1 MINLIG
7 GGFIYILNFIRGF
20 CMALADSV
28 PGVSGGTI
36 AFILGFYDNFVNS
49 LNNIISG
56 DKIGRINAL
65 KFLTKIGVGWVVG
78 FILSVL
84 FITTIFEKNIYEIN
98 SLFLGFIIAS
108 IPIIVKSEKK
118 TLLSNNKNIIFLII
132 GIIVVCGITYF
143 NPITSKGHSF
153 SVRADNLSLAFGAYI
168 FISGMIA
175 ISAMVLPGISGST
188 ILLIFGLYTPIL
200 NAIKQVLKF
209 NFEYLPSIIIF
220 GFGILAGIFLTVR
233 TVRSLLR
240 KFRAQTIYC
249 IIGLMIGSIYAVIMG
264 PTSLEIP
271 KPPMSPAT
279 FSIIFFAIGCTLVPA
294 LEKLK
299 VILEKKNIE
308 SITT

>member
-1 MINLIG
+1 
-7 GGFIYILNFIRGF
+7 
-20 CMALADSV
+20 MALADSV
-28 PGVSGGTI
+28 PGVSGGTV
-36 AFILGFYDNFVNS
+36 AFILGFYDNFVNA
-49 LNNIISG
+49 LNNLISS
-56 DKIGRINAL
+56 DKIGRINSL

-84 FITTIFEKNIYEIN
+84 FITSIFEKNIYEIN

-118 TLLSNNKNIIFLII
+118 TLLRNNKNIIFLII
-132 GIIVVCGITYF
+132 GIIVVCGLTYF

-153 SVRADNLSLAFGAYI
+153 SVRADNLSLAFGTYI

-188 ILLIFGLYTPIL
+188 ILLIFGIYTPIL

-220 GFGILAGIFLTVR
+220 GFGIIAGILLTVR
-233 TVRSLLR
+233 VVRSLLR

-271 KPPMSPAT
+271 RPPMSLAT
-279 FSIIFFAIGCTLVPA
+279 FSIVFFAIGCTLVPA

-308 SITT
+308 SMTTQS

>member
-1 MINLIG
+1 
-7 GGFIYILNFIRGF
+7 
-20 CMALADSV
+20 MALADSV
-28 PGVSGGTI
+28 PGVSGGTV
-36 AFILGFYDNFVNS
+36 AFILGFYDNFVNA
-49 LNNIISG
+49 LNNLISS

-78 FILSVL
+78 FVLSVL
-84 FITTIFEKNIYEIN
+84 FITSIFEKNIYEIN

-118 TLLSNNKNIIFLII
+118 TLLRNNKNIIFLII
-132 GIIVVCGITYF
+132 GIIVVCGLTYF

-153 SVRADNLSLAFGAYI
+153 SVRADNLSLAFGTYI

-188 ILLIFGLYTPIL
+188 ILLIFGIYTPIL

-220 GFGILAGIFLTVR
+220 GFGIIAGILLTVR
-233 TVRSLLR
+233 VVRSLLR

-271 KPPMSPAT
+271 RPPMSLAT
-279 FSIIFFAIGCTLVPA
+279 FSIVFFAIGCTLVPA

-308 SITT
+308 SMTTQS

>member
-1 MINLIG
+1 
-7 GGFIYILNFIRGF
+7 
-20 CMALADSV
+20 MALADSV
-28 PGVSGGTI
+28 PGVSGGTV
-36 AFILGFYDNFVNS
+36 AFILGFYDNFVNA
-49 LNNIISG
+49 LNNLISS

-84 FITTIFEKNIYEIN
+84 FITSIFEKNIYEIN

-132 GIIVVCGITYF
+132 GIIVVCGLTYF

-153 SVRADNLSLAFGAYI
+153 SVRADNLSLAFGTYI

-220 GFGILAGIFLTVR
+220 GFGIIAGILLTVR
-233 TVRSLLR
+233 VVRSLLR

-271 KPPMSPAT
+271 RPPMSLAT
-279 FSIIFFAIGCTLVPA
+279 FSIVFFAIGCTLVPA

-308 SITT
+308 SMTTQS

>member
-1 MINLIG
+1 
-7 GGFIYILNFIRGF
+7 
-20 CMALADSV
+20 MALADSV
-28 PGVSGGTI
+28 PGVSGGTV
-36 AFILGFYDNFVNS
+36 AFILGFYDNFVNA
-49 LNNIISG
+49 LNNLISS

-84 FITTIFEKNIYEIN
+84 FITSIFEKNIYEIN

-118 TLLSNNKNIIFLII
+118 TLASNYKNIIFLII
-132 GIIVVCGITYF
+132 GIIVVCGLTYF

-200 NAIKQVLKF
+200 NAIKQVLEF

-220 GFGILAGIFLTVR
+220 GFGIIAGILLTVR
-233 TVRSLLR
+233 VVRSLLR

-271 KPPMSPAT
+271 RPPMSLAT
-279 FSIIFFAIGCTLVPA
+279 FSIVFFAIGCTLVPA

-308 SITT
+308 SMTTQS

>member
-1 MINLIG
+1 
-7 GGFIYILNFIRGF
+7 
-20 CMALADSV
+20 MALADSV

-49 LNNIISG
+49 LNNLISS

-84 FITTIFEKNIYEIN
+84 FITSIFEKNIYEIN

-118 TLLSNNKNIIFLII
+118 ILLSNNKNIIFLII
-132 GIIVVCGITYF
+132 GIIVVCGLTYF

-220 GFGILAGIFLTVR
+220 GFGIIAGILLTVR
-233 TVRSLLR
+233 VVRSLLR

-271 KPPMSPAT
+271 RPPMSLAT
-279 FSIIFFAIGCTLVPA
+279 FSIVFFAIGCTLVPA

-308 SITT
+308 SMTTQS

>member
-1 MINLIG
+1 
-7 GGFIYILNFIRGF
+7 
-20 CMALADSV
+20 MALADSV
-28 PGVSGGTI
+28 PGVSGGTV
-36 AFILGFYDNFVNS
+36 AFILGFYDNFVNA
-49 LNNIISG
+49 LNNLISS

-78 FILSVL
+78 FVLSVL
-84 FITTIFEKNIYEIN
+84 FITSIFEKNIYEIN

-132 GIIVVCGITYF
+132 GIIVVCGLTYF

-200 NAIKQVLKF
+200 NAIKQVLEF

-220 GFGILAGIFLTVR
+220 GFGIIAGILLTVR
-233 TVRSLLR
+233 VVRSLLR

-271 KPPMSPAT
+271 RPPMSLAT
-279 FSIIFFAIGCTLVPA
+279 FSIVFFAIGCTLVPA

-308 SITT
+308 SMTTQS